1 MIAKNIV
8 CGIGDSYGTSSIDLM
23 QKIVIQYRRKNMKQ
37 VAQNHGFTI
46 LLKFGTEK
54 NLKSLQSGTMY
65 MKNLAY
71 YVNQEKKDSD
81 DVIGDQYDG
90 VMFMQNMKVDIMDPA
105 THDVI
110 MSLSIPK
117 ATMDFGYMQ
126 CPVFCMFRYDERNRL
141 NETTDDG
148 NELFGFSQE
157 QVKYM
162 PEFGDSVLVIKDANE
177 FLRRVTV
184 AMQKDKLAFA
194 KGDVQYFEGNEL
206 KCFQDIKREPSHVAF
221 WKRKKYAYQ
230 QEHRLL
236 VGKQVEDHY
245 ILNIG
250 DISDISQIMKSELM
264 LNTVVT
270 IGK

>member
-90 VMFMQNMKVDIMDPA
+90 VMLMQNMKVDIMDPA
-105 THDVI
+105 THDII
-110 MSLSIPK
+110 MSLSAPK
-117 ATMDFGYMQ
+117 ATMEFGYMQ
-126 CPVFCMFRYDERNRL
+126 YPVFVC
-141 NETTDDG
+141 
-148 NELFGFSQE
+148 
-157 QVKYM
+157 
-162 PEFGDSVLVIKDANE
+162 
-177 FLRRVTV
+177 
-184 AMQKDKLAFA
+184 
-194 KGDVQYFEGNEL
+194 
-206 KCFQDIKREPSHVAF
+206 
-221 WKRKKYAYQ
+221 
-230 QEHRLL
+230 
-236 VGKQVEDHY
+236 
-245 ILNIG
+245 
-250 DISDISQIMKSELM
+250 SDTMNAIE
-264 LNTVVT
+264 
-270 IGK
+270 

>member
-1 MIAKNIV
+1 ME
-8 CGIGDSYGTSSIDLM
+8 
-23 QKIVIQYRRKNMKQ
+23 Q
-37 VAQNHGFTI
+37 VAQNQGFTI

-54 NLKSLQSGTMY
+54 NLKSLQSGIMY

-90 VMFMQNMKVDIMDPA
+90 VMLMQDMKINIRNLE
-105 THDVI
+105 THDVT
-110 MSLSIPK
+110 MSFDAPK
-117 ATMDFGYMQ
+117 VTMDFGYMK
-126 CPVFCMFRYDERNRL
+126 CPVFCLFRYDERNRL
-141 NETTDDG
+141 NETTEDG
-148 NELFGFSQE
+148 EELLGFSQE

-162 PEFGDSVLVIKDANE
+162 SEFGDSVLVIKNPNE
-177 FLRRVTV
+177 FIRRVTL
-184 AMQKDKLAFA
+184 AMKKNNLTFA
-194 KGDVQYFEGNEL
+194 KGNVQYFEGNSLE
-206 KCFQDIKREPSHVAF
+206 CFQDIKEESSHVAF

-230 QEHRLL
+230 QEYRLL

-264 LNTVVT
+264 LNTVMT
-270 IGK
+270 MRK